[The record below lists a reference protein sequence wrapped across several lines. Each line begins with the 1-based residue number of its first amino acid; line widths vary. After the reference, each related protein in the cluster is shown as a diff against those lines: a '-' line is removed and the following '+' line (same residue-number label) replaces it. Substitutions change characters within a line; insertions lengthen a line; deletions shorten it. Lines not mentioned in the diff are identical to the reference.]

1 MQHPENW
8 YIPVTNE
15 NHDELQ
21 VWWRKQTLKSGWNS
35 NPDAYLY
42 DDALL
47 LSQHPTDD
55 SHYYAGTESGF
66 KAHNPSYQEITLEQ
80 FRQITNPNPQKS
92 MKKVSWK
99 DVVAKT
105 TESSS
110 EAIAQVASKA
120 IAQALAEIAPPTGG
134 GEFDPEEVRSLV
146 REEIEGQ
153 IGVIVHR
160 PELKDALMEVG
171 RKVSDDLEQVYMAR
185 FDSLT
190 QEAERKASHRVEVY
204 REGVSEHPSHVEEI
218 AHHNLHHLIKMVAL
232 KLNVALIGEAGS
244 GKTFGA
250 EQAANALGLRFLPMS
265 FHAKMTATDI
275 KGYCDANG
283 NYVPSI
289 LYDAFK
295 NGGVLCLDEFDRSNT
310 EVTVSLNNMLAGS
323 AYMFPNNEIVRKHDD
338 FRVIACQNTTGSGGS
353 KTYAAASRQDS
364 STLNRF
370 VKIEWNIDETMERKV
385 AGDTH
390 ATEKVQAIRR
400 KARELGVDIVISPRQ
415 SIHVNALMD
424 AGYSLGEALN
434 YAIYNCLADDVKE
447 RLSRV

>member
-15 NHDELQ
+15 NRAELEP
-21 VWWRKQTLKSGWNS
+21 WWRKQAMKSGWTSKTGRLNI
-35 NPDAYLY
+35 NT
-42 DDALL
+42 LL
-47 LSQHPTDD
+47 LSVHPSD
-55 SHYYAGTESGF
+55 SSYYWSGSESGF
-66 KAHNPSYQEITLEQ
+66 EVDHPSYQKITIEQ
-80 FRQITNPNPQKS
+80 FRQITNPKPQQKT

-99 DVVAKT
+99 EVVAKT

-120 IAQALAEIAPPTGG
+120 IAQALAEIAPPTG

-171 RKVSDDLEQVYMAR
+171 RVVSDDLEQVYMAR
-185 FDSLT
+185 FESLT
-190 QEAERKASHRVEVY
+190 KEAERKASHRVEVY

-244 GKTFGA
+244 SKTFGA

>member
-1 MQHPENW
+1 MQQPENW
-8 YIPVTNE
+8 YIPTTAD

-21 VWWRKQTLKSGWNS
+21 VWWRKQVLKSGWNS

-42 DDALL
+42 SDALV

-66 KAHNPSYQEITLEQ
+66 KAHNPSYEKITLEQ

-99 DVVAKT
+99 EVVAKT

-190 QEAERKASHRVEVY
+190 KEAERKASHRVEVY

-385 AGDTH
+385 AGDNH

-424 AGYSLGEALN
+424 SGYSLGEALN

>member
-1 MQHPENW
+1 
-8 YIPVTNE
+8 V
-15 NHDELQ
+15 
-21 VWWRKQTLKSGWNS
+21 
-35 NPDAYLY
+35 
-42 DDALL
+42 

-55 SHYYAGTESGF
+55 SYYYAGTESAF
-66 KAHNPSYQEITLEQ
+66 KENNPSYQKITLEQ
-80 FRQITNPNPQKS
+80 FRQITNPKPQQKT

-171 RKVSDDLEQVYMAR
+171 RVVSDDLEQVYMAR
-185 FDSLT
+185 FESLT

-385 AGDTH
+385 AGDNH

-415 SIHVNALMD
+415 SIHVNALMN